1 MRKFWLKLVSIA
13 AAVVVAFSASSPTLR
28 ASADDVQP
36 TDVMKDLQETTL
48 NVDDYPTKTLAELK
62 ESGESFLQVIRVAE
76 SVTDELYIYVYQP
89 CDEEKEIEAVK
100 VVINQTADLEQTT
113 AKVYDLQLVSTEGVF
128 DKYLVKGLKVLSS
141 LSLRHY
147 AITSLMRKY
156 DKSLGDEEKYG
167 NQGGTT
173 DYVPEA
179 VAQIWYARTKD
190 DGTREYAYTQDKV
203 VTITDK
209 FHGFIRY
216 ADGFK
221 LWEVPFTDSHFIAF
235 TSDHKI
241 EDLLSA
247 EVYYSLSAYVYRDY
261 YVDGKDGAVKDEIIS
276 ASNYKKLTTED
287 KGSNDADGWFGHR
300 YEWDRI
306 EELSSF
312 RNSEDDALTDEAK
325 TRLTEIQNTAGENGA
340 WVLRFIETQYTEEE
354 FLRYNKWGQY
364 FEKHYLEI
372 ESTIVSNVAILK
384 LTFRTA
390 GITYTMGVVD
400 TMVTP
405 DTVPDGGHNETEWD
419 LLFKKLKEGFNN
431 LQKTL
436 RGIGVAIGAIF
447 AACILGG
454 IAYGIITLI
463 NWIRDAV
470 HRRRNK

>member
-1 MRKFWLKLVSIA
+1 
-13 AAVVVAFSASSPTLR
+13 
-28 ASADDVQP
+28 
-36 TDVMKDLQETTL
+36 
-48 NVDDYPTKTLAELK
+48 
-62 ESGESFLQVIRVAE
+62 VIRIAE
-76 SVTDELYIYVYQP
+76 SSNDELYIYVYQP

-128 DKYLVKGLKVLSS
+128 DKYLVKGLTVLSS

-147 AITSLMRKY
+147 AITSLMREY
-156 DKSLGDEEKYG
+156 DKSLGDDEKYG
-167 NQGGTT
+167 DPSWTIN
-173 DYVPEA
+173 YVPEA
-179 VAQIWYARTKD
+179 VAQIWYARTNA
-190 DGTREYAYTQDKV
+190 DGGREYAYTQDQV

-209 FHGFIRY
+209 FNGFIRY
-216 ADGFK
+216 SDGFK
-221 LWEVPFTDSHFIAF
+221 LWEVPYTDSHFIVF
-235 TSDHKI
+235 TTDHKI
-241 EDLLSA
+241 EELLSA

-261 YVDGKDGAVKDEIIS
+261 YVDGEDGTVNDETIS
-276 ASNYKKLTTED
+276 ENNYKKLTAED
-287 KGSNDADGWFGHR
+287 KGNNEADGWFGHK
-300 YEWDRI
+300 YEWERI

-325 TRLTEIQNTAGENGA
+325 AKLTDIQNAAGENGA
-340 WVLRFIETQYTEEE
+340 WVLRFIETQYTIEEV
-354 FLRYNKWGQY
+354 LRYNKWGQY
-364 FEKHYLEI
+364 FEKHYLETR
-372 ESTIVSNVAILK
+372 STIVSNVAILK
-384 LTFRTA
+384 LTFRTE

-419 LLFKKLKEGFNN
+419 FLFQQLKDGFKN

-436 RGIGVAIGAIF
+436 RAIGVAIGAIF
-447 AACILGG
+447 AACIVGG